1 MEVKIFPTIP
11 HEWVNRRGKS
21 YETQFIY
28 LGFSRYDTHQKV
40 ISKFT
45 TDTDRITY
53 SETPC
58 TNTVFSRGYYTE
70 HATVTVYSRSLLCPA
85 TATDRFNLTNDN
97 RTFRGKNGCFNN
109 HGYNAVDCEVECFFF
124 LSGLV

>member
-45 TDTDRITY
+45 TDTDHITY

-70 HATVTVYSRSLLCPA
+70 HATVTVYSESPRIWSEELSPGDVHFFVQQPQQ
-85 TATDRFNLTNDN
+85 TALT
-97 RTFRGKNGCFNN
+97 
-109 HGYNAVDCEVECFFF
+109 
-124 LSGLV
+124 